1 MSYETLENNFL
12 ILNVKH
18 HGAELSSVIDKITGF
33 EYIWQAGESWKRH
46 APVLFPIIGRLIDNK
61 YSFKQN
67 IYNLNQHGFA
77 RDLPYT
83 LISKTTNKL
92 TFNLKSNVDTLKNY
106 PFSFSLEISYELIDN
121 KLTVNYNIYNS
132 GNNNLYF
139 SIGAHPA
146 FNTNFNNGNLNDYSL
161 KFSVD
166 ELITQ
171 PLENGLRNEK
181 RNRIQLNEKALK
193 LDKNLFKN
201 DAIILGNN
209 QINDIELIHQS
220 QNHSVKLTCTNWPYF
235 GIWTKENSKD
245 FICLEPWYGITDH
258 HQHNQILEEKEGILA
273 LESGHTFECAY
284 CITFKTNN

>member
-92 TFNLKSNVDTLKNY
+92 TFNLKSNVDT
-106 PFSFSLEISYELIDN
+106 
-121 KLTVNYNIYNS
+121 
-132 GNNNLYF
+132 LYF